1 MRITYVT
8 ESTELWGGIYVI
20 FQHLELLSRIGHDAF
35 LTTPGP
41 KPDWYP
47 LKVPLYHL
55 KSLDATSIPFADI
68 IVATYWSTVRPV
80 VESGKGIPV
89 HLCQGYEGDFKELE
103 SQKPAIDRAY
113 SYRIPTLMVS
123 QHLDGFLRHR
133 FNAETHYI
141 GQAIDKDVFYPPLM
155 PHNESMDRP
164 FTILVVG
171 PFQADVKNI
180 ATALMGIKL
189 AKQRLKVPVKLIRV
203 SQIPLS
209 DEERKIVEPDVYHF
223 HVPHDEM
230 GEIYREADLYI
241 SMSKE
246 GEGFGLSAV
255 EAMACG
261 VPTILSRISSHEGFD
276 ETTDYSLFV
285 EGPDPESVAHAIGEI
300 FKDRSL
306 REKIVHR
313 GQIVANRFS
322 EETLIDRLNGC
333 FESILRRHRSGNVQ
347 DIIQGGMFL

>member
-20 FQHLELLSRIGHDAF
+20 FQHLELLAKIGHDAF

-41 KPDWYP
+41 KPDWYS

-55 KSLDATSIPFADI
+55 DPLDAGSIPHADI

-113 SYRIPTLMVS
+113 SYRIPTLIVS
-123 QHLDGFLRHR
+123 QHLDQFLRHR
-133 FNAETHYI
+133 FNAKTHYI
-141 GQAIDKDVFYPPLM
+141 GQAVDKDVFYPPLM
-155 PHNESMDRP
+155 QPDESMDRP

-180 ATALMGIKL
+180 AVALTGIKL
-189 AKQRLKVPVKLIRV
+189 AKERLEVPIKLIRV

-209 DEERKIVEPDVYHF
+209 DEERKIIEPDVYHW

-230 GEIYREADLYI
+230 GDIYREANLYI

-261 VPTILSRISSHEGFD
+261 VPTILSRISSYEGFD

-285 EGPDPESVAHAIGEI
+285 EGSEPESITHAIGEM

-322 EETLIDRLNGC
+322 EETLIGRLDGC
-333 FESILRRHRSGNVQ
+333 FDSILRRQRSGNVR
-347 DIIQGGMFL
+347 DIMQRGMIL

>member
-1 MRITYVT
+1 M
-8 ESTELWGGIYVI
+8 
-20 FQHLELLSRIGHDAF
+20 Q
-35 LTTPGP
+35 P
-41 KPDWYP
+41 
-47 LKVPLYHL
+47 
-55 KSLDATSIPFADI
+55 
-68 IVATYWSTVRPV
+68 
-80 VESGKGIPV
+80 
-89 HLCQGYEGDFKELE
+89 
-103 SQKPAIDRAY
+103 
-113 SYRIPTLMVS
+113 
-123 QHLDGFLRHR
+123 
-133 FNAETHYI
+133 NET
-141 GQAIDKDVFYPPLM
+141 
-155 PHNESMDRP
+155 MDRP

-180 ATALMGIKL
+180 ATALMGIRL
-189 AKQRLKVPVKLIRV
+189 AKERLKVPVKLLRV

-209 DEERKIVEPDVYHF
+209 DEERKIIEPDVYHF

-276 ETTDYSLFV
+276 ESPDYSLFV
-285 EGPDPESVAHAIGEI
+285 EGPDPESVVHAIGEI
-300 FKDRSL
+300 FKDRPL

-322 EETLIDRLNGC
+322 EETLINRLNGC
-333 FESILRRHRSGNVQ
+333 FESILRRHRSVNVQ